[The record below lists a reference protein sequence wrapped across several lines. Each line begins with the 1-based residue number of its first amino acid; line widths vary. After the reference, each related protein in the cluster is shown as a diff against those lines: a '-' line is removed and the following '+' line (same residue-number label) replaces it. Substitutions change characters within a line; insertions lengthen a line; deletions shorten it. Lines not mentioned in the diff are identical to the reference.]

1 MVRIIKDA
9 AAATVAVAALI
20 LLLGDL
26 PDAGMAAFVSAKIAG
41 AALLYAAAKAM
52 ERNHPEWD
60 EEDV

>member
-26 PDAGMAAFVSAKIAG
+26 PDAGMAAFAATKIAG
-41 AALLYAAAKAM
+41 AALLYTAAKAM

-60 EEDV
+60 EEDI